1 MAYRSFPFRKIPIG
15 GFLMAHS
22 QTILITGATSGIG
35 RGLALRLAAAGHRV
49 FATGRGQTALD
60 ALQMEAAVKG
70 LRLETVIL
78 DVTNSASID
87 AARDDVDRRTSSKGP
102 DVLINNAGYAL
113 YGPLEV
119 LKKEDIQAQFETN
132 VFGLLA
138 VTRAFI
144 PHMRERHAGR
154 IINISS
160 VMGRVSFPYT
170 GAYNATKYSV
180 ECFSDTLRSEL
191 APFDIQVV
199 IIEPSTTRSGF
210 WKRDTVALSK
220 YATVDSPYAESLGIT
235 ERYLRSLE
243 TRGVEPE
250 RVVRVVE
257 LAVEAIHPKARYL
270 VSFKDRLFLMLF
282 TWLPTRVVDGMK
294 RKAFGLKERPGSVL
308 SDESRAKP
316 ANSSSLR

>member
-1 MAYRSFPFRKIPIG
+1 
-15 GFLMAHS
+15 MAHS

-49 FATGRGQTALD
+49 FASGRGQTALD
-60 ALQMEAAVKG
+60 ALQTEAAGKG
-70 LRLETVIL
+70 LRLETVLL
-78 DVTNSASID
+78 DVTNSASIA
-87 AARDDVDRRTSSKGP
+87 AARDEVDRRTSSNGL

-119 LKKEDIQAQFETN
+119 LKDEDIRSQFETN

-144 PHMRERHAGR
+144 PHMRERHTGR

-160 VMGRVSFPYT
+160 VMGRVSLPYT

-191 APFDIQVV
+191 APFGIQVV
-199 IIEPSTTRSGF
+199 IIEPGTARSGF

-220 YATVDSPYAESLGIT
+220 YATADSPYAESLEVT
-235 ERYLRSLE
+235 ERYLRGLE
-243 TRGVEPE
+243 TRGVDPE
-250 RVVRVVE
+250 RVVQVVE
-257 LAVEAIHPKARYL
+257 RAVEAIHPKARYL

-282 TWLPTRVVDGMK
+282 TWLPTGVIDGMK
-294 RKAFGLKERPGSVL
+294 RKTFGLKERPGFAFP
-308 SDESRAKP
+308 DGSRAKP
-316 ANSSSLR
+316 ADSIGPR

>member
-1 MAYRSFPFRKIPIG
+1 MT
-15 GFLMAHS
+15 HS

-35 RGLALRLAAAGHRV
+35 RGLALRLAAAGHHV
-49 FATGRGQTALD
+49 IASGRGQTALD
-60 ALQMEAAVKG
+60 ALQTEAAGKG
-70 LRLETVIL
+70 LHLETVLL

-87 AARDDVDRRTSSKGP
+87 AARDEVDRRTSSKGL

-191 APFDIQVV
+191 APFGIQVV

-220 YATVDSPYAESLGIT
+220 YATADSPYAESLGIT
-235 ERYLRSLE
+235 ERYLRGLE
-243 TRGVEPE
+243 VKGVEPE

-282 TWLPTRVVDGMK
+282 TWPPTRVVDGMK
-294 RKAFGLKERPGSVL
+294 RKAFGLKERSGFALPGG
-308 SDESRAKP
+308 SRAKP
-316 ANSSSLR
+316 ADSTGRM

>member
-1 MAYRSFPFRKIPIG
+1 MT
-15 GFLMAHS
+15 HS

-35 RGLALRLAAAGHRV
+35 RGLALRLAATGHRV
-49 FATGRGQTALD
+49 IASGRGQNALD
-60 ALQMEAAVKG
+60 ALQTEAAGKE
-70 LRLETVIL
+70 LHLETLLL
-78 DVTNSASID
+78 DVTNSASIA
-87 AARDDVDRRTSSKGP
+87 AAREEVDRRTSSKGL

-119 LKKEDIQAQFETN
+119 LKDEDILAQFETN

-138 VTRAFI
+138 VARAFI

-180 ECFSDTLRSEL
+180 ECLSDTLRSEL
-191 APFDIQVV
+191 APFGIQVI

-220 YATVDSPYAESLGIT
+220 YATVDSPYAESLVIT
-235 ERYLRSLE
+235 ERYLRGLE
-243 TRGVEPE
+243 TKGVEPG
-250 RVVRVVE
+250 RVVQVVE
-257 LAVEAIHPKARYL
+257 RAVEAIHPKARYL

-282 TWLPTRVVDGMK
+282 TWPPAGVVDGMK
-294 RKAFGLKERPGSVL
+294 RKAFGLKERPGL
-308 SDESRAKP
+308 TFPDRSRAKP
-316 ANSSSLR
+316 ADSNSPR

>member
-1 MAYRSFPFRKIPIG
+1 MT
-15 GFLMAHS
+15 HS

-35 RGLALRLAAAGHRV
+35 RGLALRLAAAGHHV
-49 FATGRGQTALD
+49 IASGRGQTALD
-60 ALQMEAAVKG
+60 ALQTEATGKG
-70 LRLETVIL
+70 LHLETVLL

-87 AARDDVDRRTSSKGP
+87 AARDEVDRRTSSKGL

-119 LKKEDIQAQFETN
+119 LEDEDIRAQFETN

-191 APFDIQVV
+191 APFGIQVV
-199 IIEPSTTRSGF
+199 IIEPSTARSGF

-220 YATVDSPYAESLGIT
+220 YATADSPYAESLGIT
-235 ERYLRSLE
+235 ERYLRGLE
-243 TRGVEPE
+243 TKGVEPE

-282 TWLPTRVVDGMK
+282 TWSPTRVVDVMK
-294 RKAFGLKERPGSVL
+294 RRAFGLKERPDFAIPDRSHV
-308 SDESRAKP
+308 KP
-316 ANSSSLR
+316 AGSTGLR

>member
-1 MAYRSFPFRKIPIG
+1 
-15 GFLMAHS
+15 MAHS

-60 ALQMEAAVKG
+60 ALQTEAARKG
-70 LRLETVIL
+70 LHLETVLL
-78 DVTNSASID
+78 DVTNSASIA
-87 AARDDVDRRTSSKGP
+87 AARDEVDLRTAGKGL

-119 LKKEDIQAQFETN
+119 LKEEDIRAQFETN

-144 PHMRERHAGR
+144 PHMRKRHAGR

-160 VMGRVSFPYT
+160 VMGRVSLPYT

-191 APFDIQVV
+191 APFGIQVV
-199 IIEPSTTRSGF
+199 IIEPGTTRSGF
-210 WKRDTVALSK
+210 WERDTVALSK
-220 YATVDSPYAESLGIT
+220 YATADSPYAESLEVT
-235 ERYLRSLE
+235 ERYLRGLE
-243 TRGVEPE
+243 TTGVDPE
-250 RVVRVVE
+250 RVVQVVE
-257 LAVEAIHPKARYL
+257 RAVEAIHPKARYL
-270 VSFKDRLFLMLF
+270 VSFNDRLFLMLF
-282 TWLPTRVVDGMK
+282 TWLPTGVVDGMK
-294 RKAFGLKERPGSVL
+294 RKTFGLKERPGFAFP
-308 SDESRAKP
+308 DGSRAKP
-316 ANSSSLR
+316 AGSTSPR